1 MCEDHCLRGIRRHHL
16 SDHQSGL
23 NRLNDI
29 QMLNIGLVGCPTPRK
44 KMGVKN
50 ERDVQVGF
58 FLRKIIILR
67 ELSPHKWRWTS
78 YVVLIQLIL
87 YSLGLSCLKLLGF
100 EDASR
105 HSWNGKVEATR
116 KEREKGPSSE
126 VDISQWM
133 MLWLQFFS
141 NNWAWI
147 SDHGICLC
155 TD

>member
-1 MCEDHCLRGIRRHHL
+1 MTAKFHPYIFPCVNICLSLDMCEDHCLRAIRRHHL

-67 ELSPHKWRWTS
+67 ELSPHK
-78 YVVLIQLIL
+78 
-87 YSLGLSCLKLLGF
+87 
-100 EDASR
+100 
-105 HSWNGKVEATR
+105 
-116 KEREKGPSSE
+116 
-126 VDISQWM
+126 
-133 MLWLQFFS
+133 
-141 NNWAWI
+141 
-147 SDHGICLC
+147 
-155 TD
+155 